1 MLKLLTSTSD
11 GSLLRLLAYLVPHKQ
26 HLLIIAS
33 SLLVFSAVDAGM
45 IYFIKPLIDDGLAK
59 TDSNVLQVGAALI
72 FAIFLLRGAASFLA
86 NYSMAYVSNSVT
98 YKIRNQAFVHL
109 MSLPLSYFS
118 QHPKGKLISKITYD
132 AEQLAKATSETLVIL
147 IRESLIVCILLAVMF
162 YTSWQLSLIFL
173 IIGPV
178 IAWVIHQVSGRFKV
192 VSKSV
197 QTAMG
202 EMTIRCEQAIN
213 NHQQVLCLGT
223 LGIEAERFDNI
234 NNSNRRQ
241 MMKLASAEAFSNPVI
256 QLIASLAI
264 VFVLLSSS
272 IPGVLNTLTPG
283 TFTTI
288 LVAMGSLLRPLKQLS
303 KVNLLL
309 QRGIAA
315 AESLFQLLDENPEVD
330 SGAKVIKSLKQ
341 GISFEHLSFNYVN
354 SKTPTL
360 RNVSLSIRK
369 NTFVAIVGQSG
380 SGKST
385 LVSLLLRLHTEN
397 NPSILIDGQPIND
410 FTLKSYRKMF
420 ALVSQNVQ
428 LIDGTIAE
436 NICYGCT
443 EQVNKDDLFR
453 AVKQASLWDFI
464 QKQPNNID
472 TPVGENGCLLS
483 GGQKQRVAIA
493 RAILSKAP
501 ILIFDEP
508 TSALDAASEQ
518 RIFKTLNTL
527 AEDKT
532 IIMVTHNLGLVS
544 QVDQIFVM
552 SNGELIDSGTHEQ
565 LINRSRHY
573 SLLYQQHNSGGGSRV
588 RS

>member
-1 MLKLLTSTSD
+1 M
-11 GSLLRLLAYLVPHKQ
+11 
-26 HLLIIAS
+26 HLI
-33 SLLVFSAVDAGM
+33 GC
-45 IYFIKPLIDDGLAK
+45 
-59 TDSNVLQVGAALI
+59 NVL
-72 FAIFLLRGAASFLA
+72 
-86 NYSMAYVSNSVT
+86 Y
-98 YKIRNQAFVHL
+98 
-109 MSLPLSYFS
+109 
-118 QHPKGKLISKITYD
+118 
-132 AEQLAKATSETLVIL
+132 QLATISD
-147 IRESLIVCILLAVMF
+147 
-162 YTSWQLSLIFL
+162 FL

-573 SLLYQQHNSGGGSRV
+573 SLLYQQHNSGGEAG
-588 RS
+588 